1 MIPRY
6 RLFSQRIANELADI
20 RRAADKA
27 QQAAHHASLGGA
39 DETFYLDSTALN
51 LHAFY
56 NGVERLFEWLAR
68 ELDDAHPRGSSWH
81 RELLEQMT
89 TEVPEVRP
97 AIISVETHKALDEY
111 LRFRHLV
118 RNLYTWDFVPARIA
132 ELIARLPATLQLL
145 ANDLARFRQ
154 FLDTASHADE

>member
-1 MIPRY
+1 
-6 RLFSQRIANELADI
+6 
-20 RRAADKA
+20 
-27 QQAAHHASLGGA
+27 
-39 DETFYLDSTALN
+39 
-51 LHAFY
+51 
-56 NGVERLFEWLAR
+56 LAR

-81 RELLEQMT
+81 REPLEQMT